1 MSDENIDFTGAKVK
15 PLVLILSGLSGVGKD
30 TVLIK
35 LEQSGFPPIHIT
47 TLTTRQK
54 RASETNGEHYH
65 FVSDEEFRKMIADND
80 LLEHALVYGNRYG
93 VPKAPVKE
101 ALESGQDVI
110 IKVDVQG
117 AVTIKKII
125 PEAVFIFLVPPSM
138 EDLITRLKKRH
149 TESEEELELRIRTAE
164 SEMEHLPVFDYKVVN
179 RQGEV
184 NRAVADIRA
193 IYRAEK
199 CRIKPRDISL

>member
-1 MSDENIDFTGAKVK
+1 MSDENLDITGAAEK

-35 LEQSGFPPIHIT
+35 LEQSGFPPLHIT
-47 TLTTRQK
+47 TLTTRPK
-54 RASETNGEHYH
+54 RANEIDGEHYH
-65 FVSDEEFRKMIADND
+65 FVSDGEFQEMIADNE
-80 LLEHALVYGNRYG
+80 LLEHALVYGNSYG
-93 VPKAPVKE
+93 VPKGPVKE
-101 ALESGQDVI
+101 ALENGQDVI

-125 PEAVFIFLVPPSM
+125 PEAVFIFLVPASM
-138 EDLITRLKKRH
+138 EEMITRLKQRS
-149 TESEEELELRIRTAE
+149 TESEEELELRIKTAE
-164 SEMEHLPVFDYKVVN
+164 SEMKHLPLFDYAVVN

-184 NRAVADIRA
+184 NRAVSDIKA

-199 CRIKPRDISL
+199 CRVKPREISL